1 MIQYI
6 FRKFENKSAKTNAYR
21 RQIVQNGY
29 VDRKR
34 IIDDIVMATTLTEA
48 DISALLTS
56 LEDVLKGHLS
66 QGRSV
71 RLGYLG
77 SFHPTLKVK
86 SAESLDECMKQPI
99 ERIHCVYF
107 PSTYLR
113 RYLSKDF
120 VKFREYKYPA
130 ESEVL
135 MTRDDMTR
143 DEEPMAQV

>member
-77 SFHPTLKVK
+77 SFRPTPGKVG
-86 SAESLDECMKQPI
+86 
-99 ERIHCVYF
+99 RIARRVYEAA
-107 PSTYLR
+107 
-113 RYLSKDF
+113 D
-120 VKFREYKYPA
+120 
-130 ESEVL
+130 
-135 MTRDDMTR
+135 
-143 DEEPMAQV
+143 

>member
-56 LEDVLKGHLS
+56 LEDVLKG
-66 QGRSV
+66 
-71 RLGYLG
+71 
-77 SFHPTLKVK
+77 
-86 SAESLDECMKQPI
+86 I
-99 ERIHCVYF
+99 
-107 PSTYLR
+107 
-113 RYLSKDF
+113 
-120 VKFREYKYPA
+120 
-130 ESEVL
+130 
-135 MTRDDMTR
+135 
-143 DEEPMAQV
+143 

>member
-77 SFHPTLKVK
+77 AFRPTLKVK
-86 SAESLDECMKQPI
+86 SAESLDECMK
-99 ERIHCVYF
+99 
-107 PSTYLR
+107 
-113 RYLSKDF
+113 
-120 VKFREYKYPA
+120 
-130 ESEVL
+130 
-135 MTRDDMTR
+135 
-143 DEEPMAQV
+143 